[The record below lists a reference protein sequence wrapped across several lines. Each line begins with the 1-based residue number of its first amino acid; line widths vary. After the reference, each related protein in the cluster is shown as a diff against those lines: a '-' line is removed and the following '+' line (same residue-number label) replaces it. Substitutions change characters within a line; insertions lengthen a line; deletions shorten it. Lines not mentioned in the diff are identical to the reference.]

1 MSKLQKSEKERIL
14 KKFDDIH
21 TYLNELEEILPEE
34 EEYASNLVKKRACQ
48 KTIELAIESL
58 IDICFM
64 VITSEKLGVVEDEEH
79 IFNILATK
87 KVLTPKLAIRLKS
100 MKGFRNILVH
110 RYGDVND
117 ELTYDFLTHNLEDF
131 SDFEQQILKFIAN
144 GK

>member
-1 MSKLQKSEKERIL
+1 VSKLQKSEKERIL
-14 KKFDDIH
+14 KKLDDIH

-34 EEYASNLVKKRACQ
+34 EEYTSNLVKKRACE

-87 KVLTPKLAIRLKS
+87 KVLTSQLATRLKS

-117 ELTYDFLTHNLEDF
+117 ELTYNFLTNNLRDF
-131 SDFEQQILKFIAN
+131 SDFEQQLLKYIGN

>member
-14 KKFDDIH
+14 KKLDDIH

-34 EEYASNLVKKRACQ
+34 EEYTSNLVKKRACE

-87 KVLTPKLAIRLKS
+87 KVLTSQLATRLKS

-117 ELTYDFLTHNLEDF
+117 ELTYNFLTNNLRDF
-131 SDFEQQILKFIAN
+131 SDFEQQLLKYIGN